1 MADAK
6 HLLVDVDP
14 TRRALNVNPA
24 SGAEAALWTDINQ
37 RRDTVRRELMV
48 LATGH
53 PSDNVRRLA
62 ERLEPELFMAAVQT
76 EWFVRDVLR
85 GQPDA
90 PSRTSAERCHATAT
104 ATCDELDQAVQ
115 RAGA

>member
-6 HLLVDVDP
+6 HVLVDVDP
-14 TRRALNVNPA
+14 TRRALNANPA
-24 SGAEAALWTDINQ
+24 PDAEAALWTDINQ
-37 RRDTVRRELMV
+37 RRDKVRRELMV

-53 PSDNVRRLA
+53 PADDIRGLA
-62 ERLEPELFMAAVQT
+62 ESLEPELFMAAVQT

-90 PSRTSAERCHATAT
+90 PSRTRAEECHATAT
-104 ATCDELDQAVQ
+104 ATCDELDRAVQ